1 MAAPDPPIEA
11 DAADRS
17 ARLTAQFEAHGIE
30 LSEHQAA
37 ELVAASDRLQQLKA
51 TMRAAA
57 TKAVPR
63 RS

>member
-1 MAAPDPPIEA
+1 MKA

-17 ARLTAQFEAHGIE
+17 ARLAAQFEARGIE
-30 LSEHQAA
+30 LTEHQAA
-37 ELVAASDRLQQLKA
+37 ELVVASDRLHHLKA

-57 TKAVPR
+57 TKSAPR